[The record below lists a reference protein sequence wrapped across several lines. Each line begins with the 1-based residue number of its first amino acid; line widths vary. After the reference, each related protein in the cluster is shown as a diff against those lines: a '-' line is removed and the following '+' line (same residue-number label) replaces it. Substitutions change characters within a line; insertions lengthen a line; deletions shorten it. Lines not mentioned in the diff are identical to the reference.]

1 MPPADPE
8 TNRWFTEHL
17 LPHEPMLRAWLAR
30 GFGPRLAIDDV
41 VQEAFLR
48 VLHAHEAGDL
58 QAPKAFLFATARN
71 LAIDQL
77 RRHAVARTDS
87 LVETDLSNVLDDHD
101 SIPESVARAQEVA
114 LLSEAIQSLPDRCR
128 QVMTLR
134 LVYGLAQRIIGEKLG
149 ISDRTVAA
157 QLAIGT
163 KKCSDFLLR
172 RRAVRRAGR

>member
-1 MPPADPE
+1 MSPAE
-8 TNRWFTEHL
+8 WFAAHVQ
-17 LPHEPMLRAWLAR
+17 PHEAMLRAWLAR

-48 VLHAHEAGDL
+48 VLRARDTGEL

-71 LAIDQL
+71 LALDQL
-77 RRHAVARTDS
+77 RRHAVSRTDA
-87 LVETDLSNVLDDHD
+87 LVETDLSNVLDDHA
-101 SIPESVARAQEVA
+101 SIPDSVARNQELA
-114 LLSEAIQSLPDRCR
+114 LLTEAIQSLPDRCR

-134 LVYGLAQRIIGEKLG
+134 LVYSLTQREIGEKLG

-163 KKCSDFLLR
+163 ERCTDFML
-172 RRAVRRAGR
+172 RRAGCRTSPR